1 MRAALLRPTIAVLA
15 LPLLVALTLRDEPV
29 PLAGDV
35 PSGELAFA
43 VLGPDGQPI
52 PARLTFRPIAV
63 PPDPTG
69 APAELFPNVRAA
81 PRELAVRSDVVTT
94 RSGRGRITV
103 PVGRYEVFASR
114 GLEWSLASSE
124 VTIAAGTPARLELS
138 LVPEVDTT
146 GWVSGDFHL
155 HTLTYSGHGDSELDE
170 RVLTFLGEGLE
181 FAVATDH
188 DHHTDYG
195 PTVAELGVG
204 AHVATVTGNE
214 VSTPI
219 GHFNAFP
226 LDPAAPP
233 VDSNVTA
240 AGPLFALLRQ
250 QRDAL
255 GRAPVIQ
262 LNHPRWKGIDYF
274 AQVGLDPLTGRSSDP
289 AWSPDFDSIE
299 VLNENTGWGLL
310 EHGETPLSTGNN
322 LHSVLRDWFR
332 LLQRGGRYAAVGNSD
347 SHTVRETLPGLPR
360 NFVRSATDDPAR
372 IDAGAVADAVRAKAL
387 STTMGPFLE
396 LTVDGVPMGGTVH
409 AKDGPVTLAVR
420 VQAASWVDCDR
431 VRVYVNGDEVTV
443 LEVPALRTS
452 VRLEREVTLDV
463 PHDAWLVV
471 LVEGDDPLPAP
482 VYRGD
487 RPILPWAL
495 SNPVWIDADGDGAW
509 TSPAE
514 RMAAELAAQP
524 TPEVARGWFP
534 RLRPEEKVLAL
545 ADVPRGPF
553 AGVLISQGLVDPE
566 RRVRLAAARAG
577 ERCAVR
583 GTTSGFEQA
592 FRDDTDDAWFAALLR
607 RALIAAQPGL
617 AEPSLSVFLD
627 RFGVEGARRHQA
639 ELDLES
645 VGLALADWTVTTDG
659 DPTPRAAK
667 ATARG
672 FLDLAALHGTT
683 EGGHVATAETWL
695 HADAPRRV
703 RIAMGTDD
711 GSRAWLGETLLYEDL
726 RSRGANP
733 FERIE
738 AVDLPAGWTRLRVE
752 VQNEG
757 GPSGIYARVLD
768 GGVTHAA
775 TRPDSTR

>member
-15 LPLLVALTLRDEPV
+15 LPLLAALALRDGPV
-29 PLAGDV
+29 PLAGDG
-35 PSGELAFA
+35 PSGVLDFR
-43 VLGPDGQPI
+43 VLGPGGAPI
-52 PARLTFRPIAV
+52 PARLTFRPVAV

-69 APAELFPNVRAA
+69 APAELFTNVRAA
-81 PRELAVRSDVVTT
+81 PSDLAVRSDVVTT
-94 RSGRGRITV
+94 RTGVGRITV

-114 GLEWSLASSE
+114 GLEWTLAAVE
-124 VTIAAGTPARLELS
+124 ITISAGTPARLELA
-138 LVPEVDTT
+138 LERAIDTS

-155 HTLTYSGHGDSELDE
+155 HTLTYSGHGDAELDE

-188 DHHTDYG
+188 DHRTDYG
-195 PTVAELGVG
+195 PTVAALGVG
-204 AHVATVTGNE
+204 AEVATVTGNE

-226 LDPAAPP
+226 LDPAGTP
-233 VDSNVTA
+233 VDSDVTA

-250 QRDAL
+250 QRDAH

-274 AQVGLDPLTGRSSDP
+274 TQAGLDPLTGQSSDP

-299 VLNENTGWGLL
+299 ILNENTGWGLL
-310 EHGETPLSTGNN
+310 EHGETDLSTGNN

-332 LLQRGGRYAAVGNSD
+332 LLQRGGHYAAVGNSD

-360 NFVRSATDDPAR
+360 NFVRSPSDAPAE

-387 STTMGPFLE
+387 FTTMGPFLE
-396 LTVDGVPMGGTVH
+396 LSVEGTPMGGT
-409 AKDGPVTLAVR
+409 ARARDGHVTLAVR
-420 VQAASWVDCDR
+420 VQAAPWVDCDR
-431 VRVYVNGDEVTV
+431 VRVFVDGDEATV
-443 LEVPALRTS
+443 LEVPPGRAA
-452 VRLEREVTLDV
+452 VRLEREVVLAA

-471 LVEGDDPLPAP
+471 LVEGDEPLPAP

-495 SNPVWIDADGDGAW
+495 SNPVWIDADGDGTW

-514 RMAAELAAQP
+514 RVAAALAAQP

-534 RLRPEEKVLAL
+534 TLRPEEKVLAL
-545 ADVPRGPF
+545 ADVPRGTF

-583 GTTSGFEQA
+583 GTTSAFEQA
-592 FRDDTDDAWFAALLR
+592 FREATDDAWLAALLR
-607 RALIAAQPGL
+607 RALIAAQPDL
-617 AEPSLSVFLD
+617 AGPSLSIFLD

-639 ELDLES
+639 ELDLAA
-645 VGLALADWTVTTDG
+645 VGLALREWTVTTDA
-659 DPTPRAAK
+659 DPTRR
-667 ATARG
+667 TAQASERG
-672 FLDLAALHGTT
+672 YLDLAALHGTT

-695 HADAPRRV
+695 HSDAPRRV
-703 RIAMGTDD
+703 RIALGTDD
-711 GSRAWLGETLLYEDL
+711 GSRAWLGESPLYDDP
-726 RSRGANP
+726 RPRGANP
-733 FERIE
+733 FERLE
-738 AVDLPAGWTRLRVE
+738 VVDLPAGWTRLRLE
-752 VQNEG
+752 VRNEG
-757 GPSGIYARVLD
+757 GPSGLYARVLD

-775 TRPDSTR
+775 TCRRC